1 MVEISYNKKNI
12 IILFISMIIIFLFI
26 YKGFILDS
34 NHYLKEYKNYL
45 ISINASEYYF
55 NKINKNKN
63 TWKSLIYI
71 YNNKNIGNWKIQE
84 LLLKIKNYLN
94 NSINIDEKIKAN
106 LAKVKTSKNL
116 KLKFIINDTN
126 EYLNQ
131 RKKGYIDLIN
141 LIEKFNIT

>member
-63 TWKSLIYI
+63 NN
-71 YNNKNIGNWKIQE
+71 NNKNIGNWKIQE

-141 LIEKFNIT
+141 LIEKFNII